1 MHTKPLLQDLQAVAT
16 SDECIT
22 ITINK
27 DLLLEGSKL
36 LIKGPERLLIMS
48 LIPTSH
54 DIDVCV
60 YTGKPMFV
68 ELETPSG
75 TSVQYVKKSGTNFYN
90 NN

>member
-1 MHTKPLLQDLQAVAT
+1 MHTKPTIQDLQAVAT
-16 SDECIT
+16 SDECVT
-22 ITINK
+22 ITIDK
-27 DLLLEGSKL
+27 DLSLEGSKL

-54 DIDVCV
+54 VIEVCV

-75 TSVQYVKKSGTNFYN
+75 TSVQYVKKSGSDFYN
-90 NN
+90 N

>member
-1 MHTKPLLQDLQAVAT
+1 
-16 SDECIT
+16 
-22 ITINK
+22 
-27 DLLLEGSKL
+27 
-36 LIKGPERLLIMS
+36 MS

-75 TSVQYVKKSGTNFYN
+75 TSVQYVKKSGNNFYN